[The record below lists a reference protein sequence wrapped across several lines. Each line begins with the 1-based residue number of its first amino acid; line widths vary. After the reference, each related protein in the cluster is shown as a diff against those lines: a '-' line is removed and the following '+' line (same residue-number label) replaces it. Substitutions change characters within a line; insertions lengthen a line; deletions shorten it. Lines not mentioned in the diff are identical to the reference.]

1 MRLVANSTFGPP
13 AVLKAVILAAGRGTR
28 LGRLTDDIPKAL
40 VDVGGKP
47 LIVHALDGLM
57 EAGLAEFMVVT
68 GYRGDQV
75 EYELG
80 NGGGAGVE
88 IRYARQRQLEGTA
101 RALALA
107 RDWLGRERFFVT
119 WADILVPR
127 PNYWRVIRASRT
139 ADAAIAV
146 NFTDEPSSGAAV
158 YVDSPDGDGLV
169 TRIVEKPARGSSTT
183 NWNNAG
189 LAVLGASAWDYID
202 RLTPSPR
209 GEYEL
214 PQAVASMV
222 EAGMRVRAVPVE
234 GQWFDVGTPKDLE
247 RARASLSR
255 QPKEA

>member
-1 MRLVANSTFGPP
+1 MSLDTHSTFGPP
-13 AVLKAVILAAGRGTR
+13 AIRKAVVLAAGRGTR
-28 LGRLTDDIPKAL
+28 LGALTDDIPKAL

-68 GYRGDQV
+68 GYRGDQI

-88 IRYARQRQLEGTA
+88 IRYAQQHHLEGTA

-107 RDWLGRERFFVT
+107 REWLGSERFFVT
-119 WADILVPR
+119 WADVLVPR

-146 NFTDEPSSGAAV
+146 NYTDDPYAGAAV
-158 YVDSPDGDGLV
+158 YIDSADGDGLV
-169 TRIVEKPARGSSTT
+169 TRIVEKPQRGSSTT

-189 LAVLGASAWDYID
+189 LAVLGASAWDFID

-234 GQWFDVGTPKDLE
+234 GQWFDVGTPEDLE
-247 RARASLSR
+247 RARASLLAE
-255 QPKEA
+255 PKEA